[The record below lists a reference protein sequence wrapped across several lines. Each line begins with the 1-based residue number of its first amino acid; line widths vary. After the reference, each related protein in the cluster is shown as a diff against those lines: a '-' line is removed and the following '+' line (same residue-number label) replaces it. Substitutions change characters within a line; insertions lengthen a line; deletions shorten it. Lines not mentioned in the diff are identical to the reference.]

1 MYISQSKA
9 AKLAGVSRP
18 TIKQRIDDGFL
29 SKQPEGIDVS
39 DLRRLYTHITDEDIE
54 LIKLPASRRKNM
66 AKAAAAGNGNMTE
79 TEKVLQKNTEHLQQ
93 LLEDN
98 REDHAKEIERIE
110 RDLADS
116 KQREEEWKQQFKQAQ
131 ALLPA
136 PEQKPEAPQKLTRL
150 KGIFEATFGK
160 GVAAIEAPTKAERV

>member
-79 TEKVLQKNTEHLQQ
+79 T
-93 LLEDN
+93 
-98 REDHAKEIERIE
+98 
-110 RDLADS
+110 
-116 KQREEEWKQQFKQAQ
+116 
-131 ALLPA
+131 
-136 PEQKPEAPQKLTRL
+136 
-150 KGIFEATFGK
+150 
-160 GVAAIEAPTKAERV
+160 